1 MTKRELGLRYL
12 IGVIG
17 IFFIGL
23 GVAFAKHSAL
33 GISPVSSVANVL
45 SIRFSALTVGTWVMI
60 WNCFL
65 IVLEILLKGKAFK
78 PIELLQ
84 FPVSLLLGVF
94 TDIGMEIVT
103 GIPATIYVVK
113 LLLVLIGTVIIAFG
127 ITLTIFSGKIMN
139 VGEAFVN
146 VVASKLHKEF
156 GVVKVAF
163 DIASVGISVVLS
175 LIFFQFTV
183 VGVREGTLFTACLVG
198 VIVRFFVKYLKKP
211 CEYLL
216 KGTK

>member
-12 IGVIG
+12 IGVMG

-65 IVLEILLKGKAFK
+65 IVLEILLKRKDFK

-94 TDIGMEIVT
+94 TDVGMKIVA
-103 GIPATIYVVK
+103 GIPAAVYVVK

-163 DIASVGISVVLS
+163 DIVSVSISVVLS
-175 LIFFQFTV
+175 LIFFHFTV
-183 VGVREGTLFTACLVG
+183 VGVREGTLITACLVG
-198 VIVRFFVKYLKKP
+198 FVVKFFVKHLSKP
-211 CEYLL
+211 CESFL
-216 KGTK
+216 KGKK